1 MKIYETVF
9 QLKEVGLILL
19 LKIERESIWVVRLR
33 FFYEWI
39 ENDNKKGN

>member
-33 FFYEWI
+33 FFYE
-39 ENDNKKGN
+39 